1 MIKQPTVPLMPPV
14 KKPLPQAPAQEWY
27 CCKCGQK
34 LFKIRPGAVVRGV
47 QIKCKRCKEIINIT
61 IEP

>member
-1 MIKQPTVPLMPPV
+1 MYKPTVQRSQD
-14 KKPLPQAPAQEWY
+14 PQWY

>member
-1 MIKQPTVPLMPPV
+1 MIKQPTIPPMPPV
-14 KKPLPQAPAQEWY
+14 RKSPDHQWY

>member
-1 MIKQPTVPLMPPV
+1 MYKPGGRIINPV
-14 KKPLPQAPAQEWY
+14 IRNDPEWY

>member
-1 MIKQPTVPLMPPV
+1 MIQPTRYPRRPMV
-14 KKPLPQAPAQEWY
+14 KKPPDPEWY

-47 QIKCKRCKEIINIT
+47 QIKCKRCKEIINIE